1 MQSTIDITVSD
12 LTHVVLFITVSM
24 FVDKENIDNIMKFKL
39 NDVARIQN
47 EDRFKQPLLFEGM
60 NIGKMY
66 PTDIDALTEYHNWFF
81 IIMEVKGKDVPLNQG
96 QTLALQRLVDTI
108 EDAGKIAVLYICR
121 HSVEDNTQPV
131 FLKDT
136 IVTEAY
142 YNREWQNVIPITAGK
157 EWFDAMEWAMHEE
170 KEGRR

>member
-1 MQSTIDITVSD
+1 MQ
-12 LTHVVLFITVSM
+12 
-24 FVDKENIDNIMKFKL
+24 FKL

-81 IIMEVKGKDVPLNQG
+81 IIMEVKGEGVPLNQG

-108 EDAGKIAVLYICR
+108 EDAGKVAVLYICR
-121 HSVEDNTQPV
+121 HNVEDNTQPI

-136 IVTEAY
+136 VVTEAY
-142 YNREWQNVIPITAGK
+142 YGREWRNVIPITAGD
-157 EWFDAMEWAMHEE
+157 EWYDAMDWAMNEE
-170 KEGRR
+170 REGRR